1 MGWEPGFTTILMSS
15 FHPRTHVTLGQHVSL
30 GSSQLGQSLS
40 DFPCFGDAA
49 VVRTTGPVFCRIPHN
64 LDLSE
69 AFLMLG
75 SSYLL
80 CCLVWVELDQCHAAP
95 ACSFSLNMGLPPSG
109 AVNRR
114 HNLEGQG
121 ILVSGMA

>member
-69 AFLMLG
+69 AFLMMG
-75 SSYLL
+75 SSRLL
-80 CCLVWVELDQCHAAP
+80 CCPMQVKRDQ
-95 ACSFSLNMGLPPSG
+95 SQTTPS
-109 AVNRR
+109 A
-114 HNLEGQG
+114 
-121 ILVSGMA
+121 